1 MTQVLDKFYLQS
13 VIMNKNNHICE
24 QIYQSI
30 YDDIFNAA
38 VNGKTS
44 YTYDLILNQVPKDR
58 VFPEFN
64 VPFTHMHGLT
74 TSRSNTA
81 SNVPYIKLPLQIS
94 NDELVSG
101 LQAKFPSCKISFV
114 GDANAVI
121 PTPEDHTALYDIT
134 QQYRQG
140 TYVPKRGIKIDWS

>member
-13 VIMNKNNHICE
+13 VIMNKNSHICE

-38 VNGKTS
+38 INGKTS
-44 YTYDLILNQVPKDR
+44 YTYDLILNSVPKDR
-58 VFPEFN
+58 VFPDFN
-64 VPFTHMHGLT
+64 TSYIHPFMQGFTPPK
-74 TSRSNTA
+74 
-81 SNVPYIKLPLQIS
+81 SNVPSIKLPLQIS
-94 NDELVSG
+94 NDDLVSG
-101 LQAKFPSCKISFV
+101 LQAKFPSCRISFV

-121 PTPEDHTALYDIT
+121 PTHEDHAALHDIT

-140 TYVPKRGIKIDWS
+140 TYVPVRGIKIDWS